1 MNRRQFLQGVVK
13 MGAVPAA
20 GALLA
25 DCGPLF
31 QDSARLNVYNWS
43 DYVAPDTVANFE
55 RESGLRVRYGTYES
69 NQEMLAQVL
78 GGNSGWD
85 VVFPSADFVGPMRD
99 LGLLAPIRHEMLT
112 NLGALDPAFHQPPWD
127 PELQWCIPYMY
138 GATGI
143 LYQKNLVPT
152 PRAWADLWDLRLRGK
167 ITMLDDAT
175 EVFGACLKKL
185 GYSLNSADPGELRA
199 AAIEARKQKPLLR
212 AYLNAE
218 VRDQVIAGDVAA
230 AQAWAVTAAQAIAAA
245 PDRLAFAYPAEGFAR
260 FADNIAILRES
271 RRVEAAHRWI
281 DYLLRPG
288 VAASIV
294 QATRTA
300 TCNGAAYA
308 VLPSSLRE
316 DAVLYPSV
324 EVLNRSEWFAPQST
338 ASQRL
343 RDRLWTEMK
352 SA

>member
-1 MNRRQFLQGVVK
+1 MRKTEDSMNRRRFLQGIVK
-13 MGAVPAA
+13 AAAIPATA
-20 GALLA
+20 ALLA
-25 DCGPLF
+25 DCGANFP
-31 QDSARLNVYNWS
+31 RLNVYNWS

-69 NQEMLAQVL
+69 DQEMLAQVL

-85 VVFPSADFVGPMRD
+85 VVFPSADFIGPMRD
-99 LGLLAPIRHEMLT
+99 LGLLAPIRHELLT
-112 NLGALDPAFHQPPWD
+112 NLGALDPAFRQPPWD
-127 PELQWCIPYMY
+127 PELQWSIPYMY

-143 LYQKNLVPT
+143 LYQKNLVPA
-152 PRAWADLWDLRLRGK
+152 PRAWADLWDPRLAGK

-185 GYSLNSADPGELRA
+185 GYALNSADPGELRD
-199 AAIEARKQKPLLR
+199 
-212 AYLNAE
+212 AE
-218 VRDQVIAGDVAA
+218 VRDQAVAGDVAA

-245 PDRLAFAYPAEGFAR
+245 PDRLAFVYPAEGFAR

-281 DYLLRPG
+281 DYLLRPE

-308 VLPSSLRE
+308 LLPASLRG
-316 DAVLYPSV
+316 DAVLYPAA
-324 EVLNRSEWFAPQST
+324 EVLKRGEWFAPQST